1 MQHLEICLL
10 TDLPTTGAY
19 FSFQLTFKIVVF
31 LLVWI
36 LPSQNGIQLSC
47 RVSISVFGFLSRKV
61 PQRDLLMAGF
71 VIVHAESY
79 SRLQEKFF

>member
-19 FSFQLTFKIVVF
+19 FSFQLTFKIIVF

-61 PQRDLLMAGF
+61 PQRDLLMAAF

-79 SRLQEKFF
+79 SRLQEKSF